1 MGLSVTRS
9 QDKAKRD
16 YVRGWE
22 SASRRPYLHKN
33 VPPTNQRKRLGLKL
47 RLSELWERDRL
58 GVLGVCCAILAA
70 ALIVLPADVRWE
82 RESNWTVVSPS
93 SSPINSN
100 YNSPE
105 RGFMIFPDSGYT
117 TKWFTVERL
126 PAASVFAF
134 AALTLLL
141 LRRR

>member
-22 SASRRPYLHKN
+22 SASRKPYPYKD
-33 VPPTNQRKRLGLKL
+33 VPPANSRKHSGPAL
-47 RLSELWERDRL
+47 RLRKLWGRDRL
-58 GVLGVCCAILAA
+58 GVLGVCCAILAV

-82 RESNWTVVSPS
+82 REINWTVVSPS
-93 SSPINSN
+93 SAPINSN
-100 YNSPE
+100 YKSPE

>member
-1 MGLSVTRS
+1 MPSS
-9 QDKAKRD
+9 FDKAKRD
-16 YVRGWE
+16 YEREYIRGWS
-22 SASRRPYLHKN
+22 SASRRPYPYN
-33 VPPTNQRKRLGLKL
+33 EVPPANSRKHPGPAL
-47 RLSELWERDRL
+47 RLRKLWGRDRL
-58 GVLGVCCAILAA
+58 GVLGVCCAILAV

-82 RESNWTVVSPS
+82 REINWTVVSPS
-93 SSPINSN
+93 SAPSNSN
-100 YNSPE
+100 YKSPE